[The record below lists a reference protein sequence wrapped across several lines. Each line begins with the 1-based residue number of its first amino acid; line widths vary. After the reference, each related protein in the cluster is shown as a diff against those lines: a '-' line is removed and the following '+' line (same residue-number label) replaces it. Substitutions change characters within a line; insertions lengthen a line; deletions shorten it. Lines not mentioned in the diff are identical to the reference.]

1 MTGIG
6 QAKGLLAGKAKA
18 AALLALLVAPLL
30 APLALCGCSGGNLL
44 GTQPEPAPATAPPA
58 PAPPPP
64 APPPIDLAG
73 RWQFSAASG
82 GSCFMTFADAANTPA
97 QDEAAPQGTIAP
109 EGGCPGSFFTS
120 RKWTFEHGALI
131 MRDFKGKPLAQ
142 LSYTGGRFEG
152 QDASLGA
159 LSLSKQM

>member
-6 QAKGLLAGKAKA
+6 RAKRLPAGKAKA
-18 AALLALLVAPLL
+18 AALLALLVAPL
-30 APLALCGCSGGNLL
+30 ALCACSSGSLL
-44 GTQPEPAPATAPPA
+44 GTQPEPAAVAPPPV

-64 APPPIDLAG
+64 SPPPIDLAG

-82 GSCFMTFADAANTPA
+82 GSCFMSFTGAANTPP
-97 QDEAAPQGTIAP
+97 QGEAAPQGTIAP
-109 EGGCPGSFFTS
+109 EGGCPGNFFMS
-120 RKWTFEHGALI
+120 RKWTFEHDALI